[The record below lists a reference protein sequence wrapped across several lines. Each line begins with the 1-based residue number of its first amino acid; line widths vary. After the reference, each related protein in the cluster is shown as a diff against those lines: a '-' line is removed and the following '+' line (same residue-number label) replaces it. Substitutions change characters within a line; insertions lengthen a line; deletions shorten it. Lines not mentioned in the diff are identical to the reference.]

1 MTVRHLACVAIALS
15 LILAAGC
22 ASKPIDYRAVW
33 SSSSTTPTTTQA
45 AASML
50 PYLQYLQDKGVDG
63 TPMTPQTLTELTVSM
78 PHPRGWA
85 VVTDPNQPSA
95 FEIISKTEVGT
106 YQPIATLFVYKLTG
120 GNFDV
125 NEALNR
131 GYGMPGAKI
140 GQFHGMPS
148 SVIEATYS
156 EASGQQVHR
165 YNQIVFA
172 TAKPPGNQRYLIQFS
187 VTTSADPQQEQDP
200 DVLTIIRGFT
210 VAVR

>member
-1 MTVRHLACVAIALS
+1 MLVLLV
-15 LILAAGC
+15 GC
-22 ASKPIDYRAVW
+22 ASKPTDYRAVW
-33 SSSSTTPTTTQA
+33 SSSSTTPTTTKA
-45 AASML
+45 DPSLL

-63 TPMTPQTLTELTVSM
+63 AAMTPQTLTELTVSM

-85 VVTDPNQPSA
+85 VVTDPDQQAA
-95 FEIISKTEVGT
+95 FEIIRKTAVGAF
-106 YQPIATLFVYKLTG
+106 QPIAVLFVYKLTG
-120 GNFDV
+120 GDFDV
-125 NEALNR
+125 NEALKK

-140 GQFHGMPS
+140 GPFRGMPS
-148 SVIEATYS
+148 SLIEATYH
-156 EASGQQVHR
+156 EASGQEVHR

-187 VTTSADPQQEQDP
+187 VTTAADPQQVQDP